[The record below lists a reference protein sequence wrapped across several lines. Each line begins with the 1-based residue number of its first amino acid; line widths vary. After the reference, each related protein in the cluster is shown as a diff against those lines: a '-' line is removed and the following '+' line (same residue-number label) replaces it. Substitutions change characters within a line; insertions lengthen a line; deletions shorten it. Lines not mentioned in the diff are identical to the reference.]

1 MENKTGDNHT
11 VRLVDQNSVKIQR
24 LERLTDEKVEQ
35 NERLV
40 SSINKSRGPKGW
52 ATKTARPGNAA
63 FLVSSVTYKGQ
74 KWQLYF

>member
-40 SSINKSRGPKGW
+40 SSINKSRAK
-52 ATKTARPGNAA
+52 RLGNEN
-63 FLVSSVTYKGQ
+63 G
-74 KWQLYF
+74 